1 MIWLLTASA
10 AAQSVAEL
18 TQQLATAEAYEGEW
32 VGERR
37 SDTYD
42 LYLKL
47 TATASADQL
56 VTLTAHDAPIVRCYA
71 VRALVAGGH
80 VSQLPGI
87 VTDHLDDLDALR
99 IRNRDAAYE
108 SSAGDLIF
116 ELARPRLAARELMRL
131 AERMVRE
138 DCQLA
143 ARNWALHNL
152 RFDRDM
158 HEVIRKLA
166 VAGDRA
172 ATVALARYRNADDV
186 EVLVEQLRQPR
197 PFDQGSLFLAAE
209 ISRDRRLMSELE
221 KLEAAAL
228 KRLGRDSPGSLLLW
242 LRAITAQRSGRA
254 LDFLTHLVLSR
265 PTSDPDKLDEFRA
278 TILEAIEEHP
288 DPLFAELAAELRDQC
303 P

>member
-1 MIWLLTASA
+1 MIWLLTTSA
-10 AAQSVAEL
+10 AAQSVTEL
-18 TQQLATAEAYEGEW
+18 TEQLATAAAYEGEW

-47 TATASADQL
+47 AAAASANQL
-56 VTLTAHDAPIVRCYA
+56 VTLSSHDAPVVRCYA
-71 VRALVAGGH
+71 VRGLVEGGH

-87 VTDHLDDLDALR
+87 VANHLDDLDALR
-99 IRNRDAAYE
+99 VRNRDDAYE
-108 SSAGDLIF
+108 TSAGDLIF
-116 ELARPRLAARELMRL
+116 ELARPRLGARELMQL

-138 DCQLA
+138 DCQLT
-143 ARNWALHNL
+143 ARDWALHNL
-152 RFDRDM
+152 RFGRDM

-186 EVLVEQLRQPR
+186 EVLVDQLRQPR
-197 PFDQGSLFLAAE
+197 SFDQGSLFLAAE
-209 ISRDRRLMSELE
+209 ISRDRRLMPELE

-228 KRLGRDSPGSLLLW
+228 RRLASDDPGSLRLW
-242 LRAITAQRSGRA
+242 LRAITAQRSGQA
-254 LDFLTHLVLSR
+254 LDFLTHLLLSQ
-265 PTSDPDKLDEFRA
+265 PTPDPDKLEAFRGMM
-278 TILEAIEEHP
+278 LEAVEEHP
-288 DPLFAELAAELRDQC
+288 DPLFAELAEELRNRR